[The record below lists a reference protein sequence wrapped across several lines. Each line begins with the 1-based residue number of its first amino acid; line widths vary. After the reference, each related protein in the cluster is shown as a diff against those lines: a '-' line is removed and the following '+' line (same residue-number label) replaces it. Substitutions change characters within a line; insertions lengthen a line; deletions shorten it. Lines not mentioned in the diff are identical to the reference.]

1 MQHFINKYLY
11 DINQDF
17 YAEVKK
23 IKKNGGTLCSSLNY
37 SFQNPASINYSDTLF
52 QLHYLLRFAYAY
64 ILEYHF
70 LYSKLHLDHY
80 NVFSIG
86 CGSLLDFYG
95 LYFAKQNEKI
105 AYYGIDACKWVHQQT
120 LLAKKQHFDNL
131 DLSNCLQKKAKH
143 ISKFNVFVFPK
154 SIDSLAQS
162 DVQNLIKYIKSNNFS
177 NKDIYLILNGMED
190 NFSKDLAIFDSV
202 KDAFISNNYKITEMF
217 EKTSDFPKTFIEL
230 PEKTELTL
238 DLILYKLRSMMCG
251 TRRKPQGCV
260 GIKKCSIDKSPIL
273 TTKSFN
279 YKIYRLER
287 P

>member
-23 IKKNGGTLCSSLNY
+23 IKRNGGTLCSSLNY
-37 SFQNPASINYSDTLF
+37 SFRNPASINYSDTLF

-70 LYSKLHLDHY
+70 LYSKLHLKSY
-80 NVFSIG
+80 KVFSIG
-86 CGSLLDFYG
+86 CGALLDLYG

-105 AYYGIDACKWVHQQT
+105 GYYGIDACQWVHQER
-120 LLAKKQHFDNL
+120 LLAKKQRFDNL
-131 DLSNCLQKKAKH
+131 NLMNSLQQKNSP
-143 ISKFNVFVFPK
+143 ISKSNIFIFPK
-154 SIDSLAQS
+154 SIDTLKSTDIQALT
-162 DVQNLIKYIKSNNFS
+162 NFIKANTFDKEM
-177 NKDIYLILNGMED
+177 YLILNGMEED
-190 NFSKDLAIFDSV
+190 FSNDLVLFDKI
-202 KDAFISNNYKITEMF
+202 KDAFISKNYKVTEMF

-230 PEKTELTL
+230 PEQIELNL
-238 DLILYKLRSMMCG
+238 DLVLYKLRSMMCG
-251 TRRKPQGCV
+251 TRRKPRGCV